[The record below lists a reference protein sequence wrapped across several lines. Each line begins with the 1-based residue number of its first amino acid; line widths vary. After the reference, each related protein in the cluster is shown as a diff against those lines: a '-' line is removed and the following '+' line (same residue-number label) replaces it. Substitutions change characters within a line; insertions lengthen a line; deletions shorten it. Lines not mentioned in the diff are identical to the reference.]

1 MKVLSCSFQVNLF
14 SVKTYKRHCQTHHL
28 KYRLVTVKWRYLP
41 VSIGYEQN
49 LSMSANR
56 RAVNC
61 LISISEE
68 PLQIWSLR
76 FLTLQMEQSTSKA
89 KYHTNIASFLNIKRG
104 REKIWSTEK
113 QGIRQLSFLG
123 SPQFAPISG
132 GHLALETHSHPCVGQ
147 SNSNFSQFGLIL
159 RGYGREIRVA
169 RAKTFGQKIKSK
181 ILGQNFQP

>member
-1 MKVLSCSFQVNLF
+1 
-14 SVKTYKRHCQTHHL
+14 
-28 KYRLVTVKWRYLP
+28 
-41 VSIGYEQN
+41 
-49 LSMSANR
+49 MSANR
-56 RAVNC
+56 RALKG

-132 GHLALETHSHPCVGQ
+132 GHLALETHSHPSVGQ
-147 SNSNFSQFGLIL
+147 SNSNFSLFGLIL
-159 RGYGREIRVA
+159 REGMEEKLELLVLKLL
-169 RAKTFGQKIKSK
+169 AKRWSPKFWAKIFSLKKGGGLTGSAHQLYRPHSCPK
-181 ILGQNFQP
+181 LCH